1 MTPNSRTLVQTWK
14 TRLYSAV
21 IADTLDTL
29 GFHHQV
35 ATPGVLPL
43 DDTSVICGRVRTGIY
58 MLIFHDDADT
68 NVYENEIKLIDDL
81 HEDDVAVIICH
92 GNQQIS
98 PWGELLS
105 TRAKYLKAGG
115 CLTDGSVRDV
125 RQIRDM
131 GFPVFTAGRNPADTK
146 YRGKM
151 MMYDVPAEF
160 CGVRIQP
167 GDLVFAD
174 IDGIVFIPAHATEE
188 VTRLALEKVSTE
200 TTVRQ
205 ELEGGASLQ
214 EIFERH
220 EIL

>member
-1 MTPNSRTLVQTWK
+1 MISKTSLPVRSWK
-14 TRLYSAV
+14 SKLYSAV

-29 GFHHQV
+29 GFHNQV

-43 DDTSVICGRVRTGIY
+43 DDAAVVCGWVRTGIY
-58 MLIFHDDADT
+58 MPIFHDDAEM

-81 HEDDVAVIICH
+81 HEDDVAVIVCN

-105 TRAKYLKAGG
+105 TRAKHLKAGG
-115 CLTDGSVRDV
+115 CITDGSVRDV
-125 RQIRDM
+125 RQIREM

-160 CGVRIQP
+160 CGVRIET

-174 IDGIVFIPAHATEE
+174 VDGIVFVPGHITEE
-188 VTRLALEKVSTE
+188 VTGRALEKVSTE

-205 ELEGGASLQ
+205 ELESGASLK
-214 EIFERH
+214 EVFERH
-220 EIL
+220 KIL